1 MKLKAPL
8 LVLALMVGL
17 VAGVPA
23 MAQKVRIDYDP
34 NYDAGKVKTFAWTFT
49 PRTSLAEESPFLHS
63 RIVNA
68 IAYQLTTANMRQ
80 VDTDADI
87 QVTYHASASEELR
100 LDTISW
106 GYGYPAG
113 FYWDPYHSGYWGSGY
128 STTTVRR
135 YVKGTLVVDVWD
147 TASKELVWRGTATLT
162 ALRDSDIVDNK
173 VDKALAK
180 MIKKWQKIKKK
191 TGR

>member
-1 MKLKAPL
+1 MGDCREDRFSYGIYEDHEMKLKAPL

-23 MAQKVRIDYDP
+23 TAQKVRIDYDP
-34 NYDAGKVKTFAWTFT
+34 NYDASKVKTFAWTFT

-113 FYWDPYHSGYWGSGY
+113 PDAAGLGCHR
-128 STTTVRR
+128 V
-135 YVKGTLVVDVWD
+135 GTLGDETAPLPDVRFRVR
-147 TASKELVWRGTATLT
+147 LHVCQGCPGV
-162 ALRDSDIVDNK
+162 SDRNK
-173 VDKALAK
+173 KAPN
-180 MIKKWQKIKKK
+180 
-191 TGR
+191 R